1 MRLPRTDPHLRPEP
15 IPEPV
20 AEPRARVPEH
30 PCRIASL
37 HEHARVPLVL
47 GNDSLGVARAVLV
60 DVGDGSGEGRDSS
73 HGEGWG
79 EVLRVV
85 GFGS

>member
-1 MRLPRTDPHLRPEP
+1 
-15 IPEPV
+15 
-20 AEPRARVPEH
+20 
-30 PCRIASL
+30 
-37 HEHARVPLVL
+37 
-47 GNDSLGVARAVLV
+47 VLV